1 MLAYLPDGGGKCCH
15 QHVNLACADESEKK
29 IYCVPTPN
37 IVRKYTQYLM
47 LRIFNKK
54 KRQETIKRKYT
65 AHFSQCCKMCISI
78 LTLHY
83 IVIIGLL

>member
-54 KRQETIKRKYT
+54 KKTRNYQAKIHSSFFTMLQNV
-65 AHFSQCCKMCISI
+65 H
-78 LTLHY
+78 
-83 IVIIGLL
+83 